1 MVITNR
7 RKGSYIMSE
16 MERIIKCCNYDNE
29 LFRTYINCL
38 LQLKKC
44 SETFQQMK
52 IQLRNDYLI
61 RGICEREVD
70 EVVRGSKEYET
81 YFLPKALQWNFLR
94 EHPHVIEKVCEDFF
108 AFEALHLA
116 EIEWERVIKCVGNK

>member
-1 MVITNR
+1 MVITHR
-7 RKGSYIMSE
+7 RKGSFIMNE
-16 MERIIKCCNYDNE
+16 MERIIKYCQYDNE

-38 LQLKKC
+38 IQLKKC
-44 SETFQQMK
+44 SEMFQQIQ

-81 YFLPKALQWNFLR
+81 YFLPKALQWNFLKKN
-94 EHPHVIEKVCEDFF
+94 PHVIEKVCEDFF
-108 AFEALHLA
+108 SFEALHLT
-116 EIEWERVIKCVGNK
+116 EMEWETVINCVGNK

>member
-7 RKGSYIMSE
+7 GKGSYVMNE
-16 MERIIKCCNYDNE
+16 MERIINCCNYDNE

-38 LQLKKC
+38 IQLKKC
-44 SETFQQMK
+44 SETFLQIQ

-81 YFLPKALQWNFLR
+81 YFLPKALQWNFLKKN
-94 EHPHVIEKVCEDFF
+94 PHLIEKVCEDFF
-108 AFEALHLA
+108 AFEALYLT
-116 EIEWERVIKCVGNK
+116 EIEWRTIINCMGNK